1 MDSPCPKYRRKRRE
15 MWSCK
20 KEFQSIWWQ

>member
-1 MDSPCPKYRRKRRE
+1 MQKNIAHVQKKEENGE

-20 KEFQSIWWQ
+20 KEFQ